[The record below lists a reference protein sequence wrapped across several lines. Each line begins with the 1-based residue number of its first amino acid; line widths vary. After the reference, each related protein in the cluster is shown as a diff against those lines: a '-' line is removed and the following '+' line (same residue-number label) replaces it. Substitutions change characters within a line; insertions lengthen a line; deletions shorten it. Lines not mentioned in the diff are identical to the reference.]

1 MTASDG
7 RVAFWFTVVALAA
20 AVAWPAFLW
29 IVPGFISSETP
40 VGLFGVLAV
49 PVVIALIAWV
59 GLHARCS
66 HGSTVGFVAAA
77 GLVGLLNLA
86 TFVGMAS
93 FGLLSFPAASL
104 LLVAV
109 LTTPKGLPASAER
122 RGGRAFGGRW

>member
-1 MTASDG
+1 MTESDG
-7 RVAFWFTVVALAA
+7 RVAFWFTVGALAA

-29 IVPGFISSETP
+29 VVPGFISSETP
-40 VGLFGVLAV
+40 IGLFGVLAV
-49 PVVIALIAWV
+49 PVVIALIAWA

-66 HGSTVGFVAAA
+66 RGSTVGFVVAV

-93 FGLLSFPAASL
+93 FGLLLFPAASL

-109 LTTPKGLPASAER
+109 VTTPKGQAAPAA
-122 RGGRAFGGRW
+122 